1 MSSFDVVVV
10 GAGIAGLSAARELQR
25 SGASVAVLEARDRI
39 GGRAQ
44 SVPGLD
50 GQILDL
56 GAQFIGD
63 AQKRINAL
71 VEEAGLTRVKPF
83 DQGSGLFF
91 TDQNNRAQR
100 VPGDSLPLNKLH
112 QIDALLAQRK
122 LGRLPTKNPVAIERL
137 KGISALELL
146 KEITISSSTGEVL
159 AQYIEAETCYSLS
172 KFSSYELVSQIS
184 SMGGAAHEAE
194 SAGWF
199 LKEGIGGLVFHLAK
213 DLEPA
218 IHLSTPVQRIS
229 RKNEAFE
236 VESKAGK
243 FSAKDVIVAVPPQ
256 FYKSLGLYDLLPKEV
271 ADEFDLI
278 RPGIVIKTI
287 LVFSKPWW
295 RESGLTGRSIS
306 AYGAFNATLD
316 ASPEDGSLGVL
327 ILFST
332 STSGVML
339 GESESEEERVTRAL
353 KWLKGFEAGPIPEPL
368 LARSINWNVGPFSQG
383 GYSSVRTLGSK
394 MPTEE
399 LFASRDGLHF
409 AGTESA
415 TEWRSFMEGALQ
427 SAERVVGVIKTGLA

>member
-63 AQKRINAL
+63 AHKRISAL

-146 KEITISSSTGEVL
+146 KEITIS
-159 AQYIEAETCYSLS
+159 
-172 KFSSYELVSQIS
+172 
-184 SMGGAAHEAE
+184 
-194 SAGWF
+194 
-199 LKEGIGGLVFHLAK
+199 
-213 DLEPA
+213 
-218 IHLSTPVQRIS
+218 
-229 RKNEAFE
+229 
-236 VESKAGK
+236 
-243 FSAKDVIVAVPPQ
+243 
-256 FYKSLGLYDLLPKEV
+256 
-271 ADEFDLI
+271 
-278 RPGIVIKTI
+278 
-287 LVFSKPWW
+287 
-295 RESGLTGRSIS
+295 
-306 AYGAFNATLD
+306 
-316 ASPEDGSLGVL
+316 
-327 ILFST
+327 
-332 STSGVML
+332 
-339 GESESEEERVTRAL
+339 
-353 KWLKGFEAGPIPEPL
+353 
-368 LARSINWNVGPFSQG
+368 
-383 GYSSVRTLGSK
+383 
-394 MPTEE
+394 
-399 LFASRDGLHF
+399 
-409 AGTESA
+409 
-415 TEWRSFMEGALQ
+415 
-427 SAERVVGVIKTGLA
+427 

>member
-39 GGRAQ
+39 GGRAH

-63 AQKRINAL
+63 AHKRISAL

-91 TDQNNRAQR
+91 TDQNNRAKR

-112 QIDALLAQRK
+112 QIDALLAQRN
-122 LGRLPTKNPVAIERL
+122 LGRLANNDPADTKRL
-137 KGISALELL
+137 KEISALQLL
-146 KEITISSSTGEVL
+146 REVSISSKTSDVL
-159 AQYIEAETCYSLS
+159 AQLMEPEFCYPLS
-172 KFSSYELVSQIS
+172 KISAFELLSQLN
-184 SMGGAAHEAE
+184 SMGGPVSEAD

-199 LKEGIGGLVFHLAK
+199 LNEGIGGLLSHLAK
-213 DLEPA
+213 DLKPA
-218 IHLSTPVQRIS
+218 VHLKTPVLQIR
-229 RKNEAFE
+229 RKHQAFE
-236 VESKAGK
+236 VETKAGM
-243 FSAKDVIVAVPPQ
+243 FTSKDVIVAVPPQ
-256 FYKSLGLYDLLPKEV
+256 LYKQLGLYDLLPIDV
-271 ADEFDLI
+271 ADELDLI
-278 RPGIVIKTI
+278 RPGTAIKTI

-306 AYGAFNATLD
+306 AYGPFNATLD
-316 ASPEDGSLGVL
+316 ASPEDGSLGVV

-339 GESESEEERVTRAL
+339 GESESEEARVTRAL
-353 KWLKGFEAGPIPEPL
+353 KWLEGFEAGPIPEPL
-368 LARSINWNVGPFSQG
+368 LARSINWNVDPFSQG

>member
-25 SGASVAVLEARDRI
+25 SGASVAVLEARERI
-39 GGRAQ
+39 GGRAH
-44 SVPGLD
+44 SVQGLE
-50 GQILDL
+50 GQTIDL

-63 AQKRINAL
+63 SQKRISAL
-71 VEEAGLTRVKPF
+71 ADEAGLTRVKPF

-91 TDQNNRAQR
+91 TKQNEAARR
-100 VPGDSLPLNKLH
+100 VPGDSLPLNNLQ
-112 QIDALLAQRK
+112 QIDALLAQRR
-122 LGRLPTKNPVAIERL
+122 LGRLPKKDSIAIKRL
-137 KGISALELL
+137 KEISALHLL
-146 KEITISSSTGEVL
+146 RKVAISSKTSEVL
-159 AQYIEAETCYSLS
+159 AQVIEAETCYPLS
-172 KFSSYELVSQIS
+172 KISGFELVSQIS

-256 FYKSLGLYDLLPKEV
+256 FYKSLGLYDLLPKQV
-271 ADEFDLI
+271 ADEFALI
-278 RPGIVIKTI
+278 RPGTVIKTI
-287 LVFSKPWW
+287 LAFSKPWW

-306 AYGAFNATLD
+306 AYGPFSATLD
-316 ASPEDGSLGVL
+316 ASPEGGSLGVL

-332 STSGVML
+332 STSGIVF
-339 GESESEEERVTRAL
+339 GESESEAERVTRAL
-353 KWLKGFEAGPIPEPL
+353 NWLEGFAAGPVPEPL
-368 LARSINWNVGPFSQG
+368 LARSINWNAEPFSLG

-394 MPTEE
+394 MPTAD

-427 SAERVVGVIKTGLA
+427 SAERVVGVIKAGLA